1 MDIKDNI
8 EKLMQSEISNYRI
21 HKETGVAQSTLSDLK
36 SGKSKLG
43 NIKLDVALKLN
54 EFYLKNF

>member
-1 MDIKDNI
+1 MDIKENI
-8 EKLMQSEISNYRI
+8 KNLLQSEISNYRI
-21 HKETGVAQSTLSDLK
+21 HKETCVAQSTLSDLK